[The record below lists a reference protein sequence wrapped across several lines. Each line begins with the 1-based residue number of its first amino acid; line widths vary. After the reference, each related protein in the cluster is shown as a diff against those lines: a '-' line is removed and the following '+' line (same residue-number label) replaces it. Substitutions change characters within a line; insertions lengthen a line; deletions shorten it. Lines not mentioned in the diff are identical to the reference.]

1 MKRYEGLFILDLT
14 GKEEG
19 VNDAVDKV
27 KSIITDCG
35 AKVETVQ
42 KMDKKPFARV
52 TDKDF
57 SSGYYVNFI
66 FEIAPPRSLACVISF
81 AWWTKSIAFPS
92 STRRLLLP
100 RTEAGRAAKRP

>member
-66 FEIAPPRSLACVISF
+66 FEIAPAAVAGLRDKFRLVDEVYRV
-81 AWWTKSIAFPS
+81 SIKHATAPV
-92 STRRLLLP
+92 
-100 RTEAGRAAKRP
+100 AAN

>member
-19 VNDAVDKV
+19 LNEAVDKV
-27 KSIITDCG
+27 KSIIVDAG

-52 TDKDF
+52 TDKKF
-57 SSGYYVNFI
+57 PAAHYVNFI
-66 FEIAPPRSLACVISF
+66 FEIQPAAVAGLKEKFRLVDEVYRV
-81 AWWTKSIAFPS
+81 SIAN
-92 STRRLLLP
+92 
-100 RTEAGRAAKRP
+100 AVAAPASK